1 VSYTAA
7 APWAAGHSESGSRQR
22 SWLVIAGQE
31 CRELW
36 VGGRGLTLVFCYSV
50 LLSCVAYLAATNQ
63 VLNFL
68 EQREAVNLTLQVAMA
83 VGVLVTLVAAADAIS
98 GERERGTFEALL
110 LTPVS
115 RQSIVAGKLA
125 AVLTLWLACWVVS
138 LPYLWVLGRGV
149 AVVSES
155 VLLGLALGTLLAL
168 ALGCFG
174 LLISALSNSNKSS
187 ISISVFV
194 LIALSAP
201 TQLPTGL
208 ASTAIGGALIR
219 LNPVGSTLHY
229 VSAILVQGRGWT
241 RDVSYLAA
249 PAATA
254 LLAGGALLLASPR
267 IVALKGGGRQQ

>member
-1 VSYTAA
+1 MTVTAA
-7 APWAAGHSESGSRQR
+7 APWVADRRASGGTQHSWR
-22 SWLVIAGQE
+22 VIAGQE

-36 VGGRGLTLVFCYSV
+36 FGGRGLGLVFCYSV
-50 LLSCVAYLAATNQ
+50 LLSCVAYLAATNK

-83 VGVLVTLVAAADAIS
+83 VGVLVTLVTGADAIS
-98 GERERGTFEALL
+98 GERERGTLEALL

-115 RQSIVAGKLA
+115 RQSIILGKLS
-125 AVLTLWLACWVVS
+125 AVLTLWLACWAVS

-149 AVVSES
+149 SVVSES
-155 VLLGLALGTLLAL
+155 VLLGLVVGTLMAL
-168 ALGCFG
+168 ALGSFG
-174 LLISALSNSNKSS
+174 LLISALSASNKTS

-219 LNPVGSTLHY
+219 LNPVGASLHY
-229 VSAILVQGRGWT
+229 VSGILVQGRGWT
-241 RDVSYLAA
+241 RDLSYLAA
-249 PAATA
+249 PAVTA
-254 LLAGGALLLASPR
+254 LLAGGALLLTSSK
-267 IVALKGGGRQQ
+267 IVALNAGGRQQ

>member
-1 VSYTAA
+1 MSSLAA
-7 APWAAGHSESGSRQR
+7 DRRTSDSRQR
-22 SWLVIAGQE
+22 SWQVIAGQE

-36 VGGRGLTLVFCYSV
+36 FGGRGPALVFCYSV

-83 VGVLVTLVAAADAIS
+83 VGVLVTLVAGADAIS
-98 GERERGTFEALL
+98 GERERGTLEALL
-110 LTPVS
+110 LTPVA
-115 RQSIVAGKLA
+115 RQSIVVGKLS
-125 AVLTLWLACWVVS
+125 AVLTLWSACWVVS

-149 AVVSES
+149 SVVVES
-155 VLLGLALGTLLAL
+155 VLLGLIVGTLLAL
-168 ALGCFG
+168 ALGSFG
-174 LLISALSNSNKSS
+174 VLVSALSTSNKTS

-208 ASTAIGGALIR
+208 ANTAIGGALIR
-219 LNPVGSTLHY
+219 VNPVGSALHY
-229 VSAILVQGRGWT
+229 VTGILVQGRGWT

-249 PAATA
+249 PAVTA
-254 LLAGGALLLASPR
+254 LLAGGALLLTSSK
-267 IVALKGGGRQQ
+267 IVALNGGGRSL